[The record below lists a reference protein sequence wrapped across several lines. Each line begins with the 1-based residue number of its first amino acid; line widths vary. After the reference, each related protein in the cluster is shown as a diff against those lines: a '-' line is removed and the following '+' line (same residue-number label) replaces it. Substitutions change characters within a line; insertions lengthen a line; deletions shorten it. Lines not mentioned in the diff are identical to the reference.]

1 MPIYAKAGFKKRII
15 VIFLAPYAI
24 FLFAQGRPVE
34 ELQHPESTLFVLTPK
49 ALFSILSVVQKV
61 ILRGIAFHSRKERLM
76 ELKNILFEKKDFL
89 AWITLNRP
97 EVRNAQNDT
106 LRAEV
111 IWALEDS
118 RDDDN
123 VRIIIITG
131 AGDKAFSAGADI
143 SEFPKRMPADILR
156 GKGIKRMT
164 DLVREIPKPAIAM
177 VNGLALG
184 GGCELAMACDI
195 IIASENAQFGQPE
208 INIGIIPGAGGTQ
221 ILPRLVGEK
230 KAKEMVFTGGFIPAQ
245 EALALRLINRVVP
258 QEKLRET
265 VMEMAKA
272 ILRHS
277 PIILKLCKLA
287 INKSLDV
294 PLTVGMDYER
304 DLFAICFGTEDQK
317 EGSKAFLEKR
327 KPEYKGR

>member
-1 MPIYAKAGFKKRII
+1 M
-15 VIFLAPYAI
+15 
-24 FLFAQGRPVE
+24 
-34 ELQHPESTLFVLTPK
+34 
-49 ALFSILSVVQKV
+49 
-61 ILRGIAFHSRKERLM
+61 M
-76 ELKNILFEKKDFL
+76 ELKNIIFEKKDSL

-97 EVRNAQNDT
+97 EVRNAQNDI

-111 IWALEDS
+111 LWALENS

-143 SEFPKRMPADILR
+143 SEFPKRTPADILR
-156 GKGIKRMT
+156 GKGIRRMT

-208 INIGIIPGAGGTQ
+208 INVGVIPGAGGTQ
-221 ILPRLVGEK
+221 IFPRLVGEK
-230 KAKEMVFTGGFIPAQ
+230 KAKELVFTGAFISAQ
-245 EALALRLINRVVP
+245 EALALGLVNKVVP
-258 QEKLRET
+258 LEKLRET
-265 VMEMAKA
+265 VMEMARA
-272 ILRHS
+272 MLRHS
-277 PIILKLCKLA
+277 PVILKLCKLA

-294 PLTVGMDYER
+294 PLSIGMDYER
-304 DLFAICFGTEDQK
+304 DLFAMCFGTEDQK

-327 KPEYKGR
+327 KPQYKGR

>member
-1 MPIYAKAGFKKRII
+1 MEFKTI
-15 VIFLAPYAI
+15 
-24 FLFAQGRPVE
+24 G
-34 ELQHPESTLFVLTPK
+34 
-49 ALFSILSVVQKV
+49 
-61 ILRGIAFHSRKERLM
+61 
-76 ELKNILFEKKDFL
+76 FEKKDSL

-106 LRAEV
+106 VRAE
-111 IWALEDS
+111 ITRALEDC
-118 RDDDN
+118 RDDDD

-143 SEFPKRMPADILR
+143 SEFPKRAPADILK
-156 GKGIKRMT
+156 GKGVKRMT
-164 DLVREIPKPAIAM
+164 DLLREIPKPAIAM

-208 INIGIIPGAGGTQ
+208 INVGVIPGAGGTQ
-221 ILPRLVGEK
+221 VLPRLVGEK
-230 KAKEMVFTGGFIPAQ
+230 KAKEMVFTGGFISAQ
-245 EALALRLINRVVP
+245 EALSWGLINKVVP
-258 QEKLRET
+258 ADKLKDA
-265 VMEMAKA
+265 VLEMSKA
-272 ILRHS
+272 MMRHS

-304 DLFAICFGTEDQK
+304 DLFAMCFGTEDQK
-317 EGSKAFLEKR
+317 EASKAFLEKR
-327 KPEYKGR
+327 KPVYKGK

>member
-1 MPIYAKAGFKKRII
+1 MEFKTIW
-15 VIFLAPYAI
+15 
-24 FLFAQGRPVE
+24 
-34 ELQHPESTLFVLTPK
+34 
-49 ALFSILSVVQKV
+49 
-61 ILRGIAFHSRKERLM
+61 
-76 ELKNILFEKKDFL
+76 FEKKDSL

-106 LRAEV
+106 VRAE
-111 IWALEDS
+111 ITQALEDC

-143 SEFPKRMPADILR
+143 SEFPKRAPADILK
-156 GKGIKRMT
+156 GKGVKRMT
-164 DLVREIPKPAIAM
+164 DLLREIPKPAIAM

-208 INIGIIPGAGGTQ
+208 INVGVIPGAGGTQ
-221 ILPRLVGEK
+221 VLPRLVGEK
-230 KAKEMVFTGGFIPAQ
+230 KAKEMVFTGAFISAQ
-245 EALALRLINRVVP
+245 EALSWGLINKVVP
-258 QEKLRET
+258 ADKLKDA
-265 VMEMAKA
+265 VLEMSKA
-272 ILRHS
+272 MMRHS

-304 DLFAICFGTEDQK
+304 DLFAMCFGTEDQK
-317 EGSKAFLEKR
+317 EASKAFLEKR
-327 KPEYKGR
+327 KPVYKGK

>member
-1 MPIYAKAGFKKRII
+1 M
-15 VIFLAPYAI
+15 
-24 FLFAQGRPVE
+24 
-34 ELQHPESTLFVLTPK
+34 
-49 ALFSILSVVQKV
+49 
-61 ILRGIAFHSRKERLM
+61 M
-76 ELKNILFEKKDFL
+76 ELKNIIFEKKDFL

-97 EVRNAQNDT
+97 EVRNAQNDAV
-106 LRAEV
+106 RAE
-111 IWALEDS
+111 ITWALENS

-143 SEFPKRMPADILR
+143 SEFPKRTPADILR

-164 DLVREIPKPAIAM
+164 DLLREIPKPAIAM

-195 IIASENAQFGQPE
+195 IVASENAMFGQPE
-208 INIGIIPGAGGTQ
+208 INVGVIPGAGGTQ
-221 ILPRLVGEK
+221 VLPRLVGEK
-230 KAKEMVFTGGFIPAQ
+230 KAKELVFTGSFIAAQ
-245 EALALRLINRVVP
+245 EALALGLINKVVP
-258 QEKLRET
+258 QEKLREA

-304 DLFAICFGTEDQK
+304 DLFAMCFGTEDQK

>member
-1 MPIYAKAGFKKRII
+1 
-15 VIFLAPYAI
+15 
-24 FLFAQGRPVE
+24 
-34 ELQHPESTLFVLTPK
+34 
-49 ALFSILSVVQKV
+49 
-61 ILRGIAFHSRKERLM
+61 M

-89 AWITLNRP
+89 SWITLNRP

-294 PLTVGMDYER
+294 PLTVGLDYER

>member
-1 MPIYAKAGFKKRII
+1 M
-15 VIFLAPYAI
+15 
-24 FLFAQGRPVE
+24 
-34 ELQHPESTLFVLTPK
+34 
-49 ALFSILSVVQKV
+49 
-61 ILRGIAFHSRKERLM
+61 M
-76 ELKNILFEKKDFL
+76 ELNNIVFEKTDSL

-111 IWALEDS
+111 LWALENS

-123 VRIIIITG
+123 VRVIIITG

-156 GKGIKRMT
+156 GKGTRRMT
-164 DLVREIPKPAIAM
+164 DLLRDIPKPAIAM

-195 IIASENAQFGQPE
+195 IIASENAMFGQPE
-208 INIGIIPGAGGTQ
+208 INIGNIPGAGGTQ
-221 ILPRLVGEK
+221 ILPRLIGEK
-230 KAKEMVFTGGFIPAQ
+230 KAKELIFTGSFISAQ
-245 EALALRLINRVVP
+245 EALALRMINKVVP

-265 VMEMAKA
+265 VMEMANA
-272 ILRHS
+272 MLRHS
-277 PIILKLCKLA
+277 PIILKLCKMA
-287 INKSLDV
+287 VNKSLDV

-317 EGSKAFLEKR
+317 EGAKAFLEKR
-327 KPEYKGR
+327 KPAYKGK

>member
-1 MPIYAKAGFKKRII
+1 M
-15 VIFLAPYAI
+15 
-24 FLFAQGRPVE
+24 
-34 ELQHPESTLFVLTPK
+34 
-49 ALFSILSVVQKV
+49 
-61 ILRGIAFHSRKERLM
+61 M
-76 ELKNILFEKKDFL
+76 ELKNIIYEKKDSL

-97 EVRNAQNDT
+97 NVRNAQNDD

-111 IWALEDS
+111 LWALEDS

-123 VRIIIITG
+123 VRVIIITG
-131 AGDKAFSAGADI
+131 AGEKAFSAGADI
-143 SEFPKRMPADILR
+143 SECPTRTPADILR
-156 GKGIKRMT
+156 GKAKKRMT
-164 DLVREIPKPAIAM
+164 DLLREIPKPAIAM

-208 INIGIIPGAGGTQ
+208 INVGVIPGAGGTQ

-230 KAKEMVFTGGFIPAQ
+230 KAKEMVFTGAFISAQ
-245 EALALRLINRVVP
+245 EAMALGLIKKVVP

-265 VMEMAKA
+265 VMEMATA
-272 ILRHS
+272 MLRHS

-287 INKSLDV
+287 LNKSFDL
-294 PLTVGMDYER
+294 PLSVGLDYER
-304 DLFAICFGTEDQK
+304 DLFAMCFGTEDQK

-327 KPEYKGR
+327 KPQYKGR